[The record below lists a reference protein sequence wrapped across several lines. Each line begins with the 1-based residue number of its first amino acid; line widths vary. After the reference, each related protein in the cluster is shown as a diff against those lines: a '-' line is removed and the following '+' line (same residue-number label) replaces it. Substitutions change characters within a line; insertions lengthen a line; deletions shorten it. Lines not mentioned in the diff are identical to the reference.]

1 MLQPKQTLKEK
12 KNTKDAKEMKNMRP
26 TGPKTG
32 RVKPTMGTAK
42 NGTSMKKAQ
51 SGVKLPNAF
60 TKTGKPSLKNSGL
73 IPNTSEEMSKIKKY
87 SPSKFESVKD
97 STYKPSGKKYKN
109 GGSMIAKSGK
119 SVKKAQAGSNV
130 EPEYEKGLLERAGPM
145 KKTKTKERSTDGD
158 YVKKTVTRTRKGAT
172 TTSSKTRRTLQ
183 GVMNGAP
190 SVSSMKSGGKM
201 KKCKGGC

>member
-1 MLQPKQTLKEK
+1 MLQPKQTPKEK
-12 KNTKDAKEMKNMRP
+12 KNTKDATQMKNMRP

-51 SGVKLPNAF
+51 SGVRIPKQLQQQ
-60 TKTGKPSLKNSGL
+60 GKPDARNSGL
-73 IPNTSEEMSKIKKY
+73 AIDTTSIPKVPKKLPGKSIS
-87 SPSKFESVKD
+87 SPD
-97 STYKPSGKKYKN
+97 YKPSQKKYKT
-109 GGSMIAKSGK
+109 GGMM
-119 SVKKAQAGSNV
+119 KKAQNGYTG
-130 EPEYEKGLLERAGPM
+130 EPGLLERAGPM

-190 SVSSMKSGGKM
+190 SVSSMKSGGSM